1 LWARAF
7 LPNIDPTVGCDP
19 RIPRDEIYDPTTNRD
34 GVRCT
39 LQDSSINLY
48 GVDPATGFGARVLDN
63 VGVVYGAQAFED
75 GVITFDQLID
85 LNENIGGYDI
95 DGKVTADRE
104 AIPDEWA
111 ERAYSTG
118 RVTEGGGLVD
128 VPIILTNV
136 YTDALGDIHD
146 RQRAFAIR
154 ERLSTAD
161 GADPDNVVIFT
172 LPSSGD
178 LTRTLTGAVGDT
190 SNTIALLDQWLT
202 AAAADQTGGS
212 RPEQLARNR
221 PAGAVDTCV
230 TPEGETIAATD
241 VYDQTNACT
250 QAYPVA
256 ADARRVAGAPLRDD
270 VLKCQTTSVDATI
283 FERPIDADQVARLS
297 QVFPDGVCD
306 WTEPGVGQ
314 VPLSGTWLTFDQP

>member
-1 LWARAF
+1 M
-7 LPNIDPTVGCDP
+7 GCDP
-19 RIPRDEIYDPTTNRD
+19 RIPREQIYDATTNRD

-39 LQDSSINLY
+39 LQDGNVNMY
-48 GVDPATGFGARVLDN
+48 GIDPETGFAVRVLDN
-63 VGVVYGAQAFED
+63 EGVVYGAQAFDD

-85 LNENIGGYDI
+85 LNERIGGYDV
-95 DGKVTADRE
+95 DGNITPDRE

-111 ERAYSTG
+111 ERAFATG

-161 GADPDNVVIFT
+161 GADPANVVIFT

-190 SNTIALLDQWLT
+190 SATIALLDQWLT
-202 AAAADQTGGS
+202 AAADDTDGGT
-212 RPEQLARNR
+212 RAEQLARNR

-230 TPEGETIAATD
+230 TPEGETIAAAD
-241 VYDQTNACT
+241 VYDEANACT
-250 QAYPVA
+250 AAYPVA
-256 ADARRVAGAPLRDD
+256 ADARRVAGAPPRDD
-270 VLKCQTTSVDATI
+270 VVKCRTRPVDGEVV
-283 FERPIDADQVARLS
+283 ERAIDADQVARLRE
-297 QVFPDGVCD
+297 VFPDGVCD
-306 WTEPGVGQ
+306 WTMPSVGQ
-314 VPLSGTWLTFDQP
+314 VPLRGTWLTFDQP